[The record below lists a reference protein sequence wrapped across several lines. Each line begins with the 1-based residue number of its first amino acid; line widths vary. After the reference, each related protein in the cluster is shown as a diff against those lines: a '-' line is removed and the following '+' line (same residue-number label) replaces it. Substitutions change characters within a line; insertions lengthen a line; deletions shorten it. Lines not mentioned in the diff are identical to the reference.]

1 VAYRDGYFISIIR
14 STIREFSETT
24 DEIFR
29 NKFPCKLYLHKMI
42 HITES
47 GNSHEST
54 VGIEFNETGVLCLL
68 RVPMLNQLSDLPGP
82 AFGTIQM

>member
-1 VAYRDGYFISIIR
+1 VEYRDGYFISIIR

-24 DEIFR
+24 DETFR
-29 NKFPCKLYLHKMI
+29 NKFPCKLYLRKMT
-42 HITES
+42 HITER

-54 VGIEFNETGVLCLL
+54 VGIEFNETGVLC
-68 RVPMLNQLSDLPGP
+68 RPMLNQLSDLPGP